1 MPPNSNNHFDLTE
14 ETVHCGNR
22 LHCPLAKLLDALQ
35 IGAFY
40 VDQQRTVG
48 GNRTFADILEIP
60 EAQLPKLT
68 LDEFYTRVE
77 PPAKQ
82 PATEAKKIHEYLLR
96 VASGPKKVLIAAVPR
111 RAQGAVVGEVGIVSD
126 VTGPRMQHEDLAQQE
141 RLAALGQT
149 AVGLAHEIRNPLTS
163 IRGFCQL
170 LDDLVTDEKSK
181 YYLKILINEV
191 DRMNNLVED
200 LVKVARPRDSRI
212 VEVDLDKLIREI
224 LILVDSRCFLNQIE
238 VQKSIRKIPAIRI
251 DKEKITQVLL
261 NIINNALEAMEFQER
276 RKVLTISTKA
286 TGQAVQIIVE
296 DTGCGIPESLRA
308 KIGKPFFST
317 KETGTGLGLAICY
330 QIIEQHG
337 GTITLQ
343 SSEHSGTCFTIS
355 LPLQPS

>member
-1 MPPNSNNHFDLTE
+1 MSSNNNNHFGLPE
-14 ETVHCGNR
+14 ETAHCGNL

-40 VDQQRTVG
+40 VDQQKNVG

-60 EAQLPKLT
+60 EAQLPELT
-68 LDEFYTRVE
+68 LDEFYTQVE
-77 PPAKQ
+77 LPAKQ
-82 PATEAKKIHEYLLR
+82 PATETKKIHEYLLR
-96 VASGPKKVLIAAVPR
+96 VASGPKKVLIAAIPR
-111 RAQGAVVGEVGIVSD
+111 KAQGAVVGEVGVVSD
-126 VTGPRMQHEDLAQQE
+126 ITRLRVQHEVLARQE
-141 RLAALGQT
+141 RLAVLGQT

-170 LDDLVTDEKSK
+170 LDELATDEKSRH
-181 YYLKILINEV
+181 YLKILINEV

-212 VEVDLDKLIREI
+212 VEVDLDRLVREI
-224 LILVDSRCFLNQIE
+224 LTLVDSRCFLNQIE
-238 VQKSIRKIPAIRI
+238 VQKSIQKVPAIRI
-251 DKEKITQVLL
+251 DKEKIIQVLL
-261 NIINNALEAMEFQER
+261 NIINNALEAMESQER
-276 RKVLTISTKA
+276 RKVLTISTK
-286 TGQAVQIIVE
+286 TTDQAVQIIVE

-317 KETGTGLGLAICY
+317 KETGTGLGLGICY

-337 GTITLQ
+337 GTIALQ